1 MRINAAD
8 IDRKARIQ
16 GKIPCSRA
24 FFMLYCAKEDCAGR
38 SQSGK
43 KGSVGMKSFSGKA
56 YAKLNLYL
64 SVEGLREDGYHE
76 LETIFQAIDLCDLVA
91 LTIHHQGGISLRSNL
106 PYLPTDG
113 RNLAVKAAN
122 LFFEQTGIA
131 NPGLNL
137 NIKKSIPVGAGMA
150 GGSTDAACVLRLL
163 NRAFGMPL
171 NEKAMYKAALSL
183 GADVPFC
190 LMGGTALAG
199 GTGEK
204 LRPVSTP
211 ENCWFAIGKP
221 AFSVSTK
228 SAFQWFDQGG
238 FGKGPGCEGLL
249 DAMKRQSPSEMG
261 QLLYNSLEE
270 PVEHM
275 FPRIAQLRKR
285 LLELGALG
293 ARMTGSGSAVF
304 GLFETKEQAQAACAG
319 LRSLCRETY
328 VAAAL
333 DAKAME

>member
-1 MRINAAD
+1 
-8 IDRKARIQ
+8 
-16 GKIPCSRA
+16 
-24 FFMLYCAKEDCAGR
+24 
-38 SQSGK
+38 
-43 KGSVGMKSFSGKA
+43 MKSFSGKA

-76 LETIFQAIDLCDLVA
+76 LETIFQAIDLYDLVA
-91 LTIHHQGGISLRSNL
+91 VTVHHQGGISLRSNL

-122 LFFEQTGIA
+122 LFFEQTGIR

-171 NEKAMYKAALSL
+171 NEKAMYQAALSL

-204 LRPVSTP
+204 LRPLATP
-211 ENCWFAIGKP
+211 EHCWFAIGKP

-238 FGKGPGCEGLL
+238 FDPGPGSQALRQ
-249 DAMKRQSPSEMG
+249 AMERQNPREMG
-261 QLLYNSLEE
+261 QLLYNSLEQ
-270 PVEHM
+270 PVEQM
-275 FPRIAQLRKR
+275 FPRIAQLRQR
-285 LLELGALG
+285 LLEQGALG

-304 GLFETKEQAQAACAG
+304 GLFSTREAAEQAAAA
-319 LRSLCRETY
+319 LRPLCRETY
-328 VAAAL
+328 AVSAL
-333 DAKAME
+333 SAKIMEQK

>member
-1 MRINAAD
+1 
-8 IDRKARIQ
+8 
-16 GKIPCSRA
+16 
-24 FFMLYCAKEDCAGR
+24 
-38 SQSGK
+38 
-43 KGSVGMKSFSGKA
+43 MKSFSGKA

-76 LETIFQAIDLCDLVA
+76 LETIFQTVDLCDLVA
-91 LTIHHQGGISLRSNL
+91 VTVHHQGGISLRSNL

-113 RNLAVKAAN
+113 RNLAVKTAN
-122 LFFEQTGIA
+122 LFFEQTGIQ
-131 NPGLNL
+131 NPGLNI

-171 NEKAMYKAALSL
+171 NEKALYKTALSL

-199 GTGEK
+199 GMGEK
-204 LRPVSTP
+204 LRPLATP

-238 FGKGPGCEGLL
+238 FGPGPGSEALRQAMEQQNPREIGL
-249 DAMKRQSPSEMG
+249 Q
-261 QLLYNSLEE
+261 LYNSLEK

-275 FPRIAQLRKR
+275 FPRIARLRQR

-304 GLFETKEQAQAACAG
+304 GLFSTREQAEAAAAA
-319 LRSLCRETY
+319 LRPLCRETY
-328 VAAAL
+328 AAAAL
-333 DAKAME
+333 SANDMESK